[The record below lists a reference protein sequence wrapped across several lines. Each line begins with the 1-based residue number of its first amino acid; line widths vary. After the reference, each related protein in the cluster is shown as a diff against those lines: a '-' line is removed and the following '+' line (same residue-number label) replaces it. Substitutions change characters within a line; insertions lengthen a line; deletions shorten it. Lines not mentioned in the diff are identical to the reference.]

1 VGTPAAGQLSA
12 ATLCAA
18 AGRLGFRPEDLTD
31 LRSAATARLSDP
43 AARAEVAACAER
55 VRAGIGVL
63 DLSGPSPWRD
73 LSDPRD
79 GIPAVLALLACVDD
93 VVAYQRLRGIE
104 AGDAWR
110 ACSDLGQQVW
120 VHRLTYGRFGLHTYE
135 WLRVVWGGGFAWL
148 GRLEFNLQW
157 LHDRWVIG
165 THIPRRGAARN
176 DVGSSSGA
184 LAPETVDEAFV
195 RAVHFYARHFH
206 DHPTSEFWCSSWLL
220 DPELAAA
227 LPGSNIAAFSRRW
240 RLDDV
245 VEPGDEDAVF
255 FTFTRRGPVDLA
267 SLPRQTRLQRVV
279 VDRLASGGHWSV
291 RRGLIAQPGSAN
303 K

>member
-1 VGTPAAGQLSA
+1 MVTSAAGQLSV

-18 AGRLGFRPEDLTD
+18 AARLGFGPEDLMD
-31 LRSAATARLSDP
+31 LQSAATGLLSDP
-43 AARAEVAACAER
+43 AQRAEVSSCAER

-93 VVAYQRLRGIE
+93 VVAYQRLRGIDE
-104 AGDAWR
+104 ADAWR

-135 WLRVVWGGGFAWL
+135 WLRVVWAGGFAWL
-148 GRLEFNLQW
+148 GRLEFNLQR
-157 LHDRWVIG
+157 LPDGWVIA
-165 THIPRRGAARN
+165 THIPRRRDGPN
-176 DVGSSSGA
+176 GTGSGSGA
-184 LAPETVDEAFV
+184 LAPESVDEAFV
-195 RAVHFYARHFH
+195 RAVHFYSRHFG
-206 DHPTSEFWCSSWLL
+206 DHPTTEFWCSSWLL

-227 LPGSNIAAFSRRW
+227 LPGSNIAAFARRW

-255 FTFTRRGPVDLA
+255 FTFARRDPVDLA
-267 SLPRQTRLQRVV
+267 SLPRQTSLQRAVI
-279 VDRLASGGHWSV
+279 DRLASGGHWSV
-291 RRGLIAQPGSAN
+291 RRGRITQPGSGN
-303 K
+303 T